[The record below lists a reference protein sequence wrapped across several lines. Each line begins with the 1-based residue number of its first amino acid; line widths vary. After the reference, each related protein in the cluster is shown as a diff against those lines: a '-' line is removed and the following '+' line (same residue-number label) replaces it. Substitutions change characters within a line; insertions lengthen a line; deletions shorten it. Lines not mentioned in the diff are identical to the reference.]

1 MSMKSLRYILSL
13 AFVSVMSTV
22 SVFAQQNL
30 RTAYFLDGYT
40 YNYKLNPAFA
50 PERGF
55 FAIPALG
62 NLGIGMETNFAL
74 STFLYPTYDGNLT
87 TFLNNSVDDAFF
99 LNKLNT
105 LNLVS
110 ASINESIVS
119 TGFRI
124 RESFHTIDLSVKA
137 DAGAVV
143 PKDLFEF
150 LKSGSS
156 TGKTA
161 WDISRTGMRAN
172 ARMEFAYGYSRSIN
186 DWARIGA
193 RIKVLMG
200 MARADL
206 LIDELNLKTGHDE
219 WAVSAHG
226 NAEISGPVSIGTK
239 TGTTELDL
247 ADVAFPEDLD
257 EIIEY
262 ISDPSIGFA
271 MDLGASF
278 DFLEY
283 FTASV
288 SVLDLGYINWKST
301 TTAEMPGGSWSHKGF
316 EGVDADN
323 IEDELSSLETV
334 FTEMIK
340 LEKTECNLAKSK
352 SLAATV
358 HAGIEARMPF
368 YERLTFGILGTQ
380 RIDGIYSW
388 TEGRVSAN
396 LAPTRWFSLSAS
408 GALSNYGKS
417 AGGAVNIHLPG
428 INLYAGVDSYL
439 PLLNV
444 TPQYIPI
451 DSFNTNVTLGLA
463 ITFGKANGRYW
474 N

>member
-1 MSMKSLRYILSL
+1 
-13 AFVSVMSTV
+13 
-22 SVFAQQNL
+22 
-30 RTAYFLDGYT
+30 
-40 YNYKLNPAFA
+40 
-50 PERGF
+50 
-55 FAIPALG
+55 
-62 NLGIGMETNFAL
+62 
-74 STFLYPTYDGNLT
+74 
-87 TFLNNSVDDAFF
+87 
-99 LNKLNT
+99 
-105 LNLVS
+105 
-110 ASINESIVS
+110 
-119 TGFRI
+119 
-124 RESFHTIDLSVKA
+124 
-137 DAGAVV
+137 
-143 PKDLFEF
+143 
-150 LKSGSS
+150 
-156 TGKTA
+156 
-161 WDISRTGMRAN
+161 MRAN

-193 RIKVLMG
+193 RVKVLMG

-247 ADVAFPEDLD
+247 ADIAFPEDLD

-262 ISDPSIGFA
+262 ISDPSLGFA

-323 IEDELSSLETV
+323 IEDELSSLE
-334 FTEMIK
+334 
-340 LEKTECNLAKSK
+340 
-352 SLAATV
+352 TV

-428 INLYAGVDSYL
+428 LNLYAGVDSYL

-463 ITFGKANGRYW
+463 ITFGKAKGRYW